1 MIYLDATAAEK
12 LETMAAREAALKYSN
27 LCKSNLAVI
36 ATLEKVN
43 QKLATALGKEHQ
55 AVLDAQAQLGAL
67 KGKLFGKSSERRDG
81 SNGPLFDEKPP
92 ETETVTYER
101 EKEKKKRTDFGRT
114 EQPELPRV
122 IVDHGLSEAQQKA
135 GSLKPMEGQ
144 FEVSELITVTP
155 SQFVIEEHRRQKY
168 VQVNPAASAVES
180 PVIVTAPGPLKLKD
194 GGRYSPEFGV
204 EVGVGKF
211 QWHLPL
217 DRQVRIMK
225 AHGLVATSQVLFAQ
239 VDTIAW
245 YLGNHVMPG
254 IVAKIRSNKVN
265 QGDETY
271 LENLAKGDQSR
282 FWLWSVM
289 NPEAILFEVY
299 DTRGKRAAEAF
310 LKDLEGVLITD
321 GYTVYQS
328 LENPKLVLAN
338 DWAHVRRKFV
348 SAEKTHAI
356 ESAWF
361 VNQIR
366 LLFEI
371 EESLKGKSGFE
382 ILGIRQAQSKPI
394 VEAIG
399 EKCRELAETTLKQ
412 SPLGRAVKYTLKL
425 WRGLNVFLDNA
436 AVPLDTNWIERMQR
450 GPVVGRKN
458 YYGAK
463 TLANARMAA
472 IWHSVIQTCVLNGV
486 EPREYINETLR
497 AILTKQPVV
506 MPWDWPKRIKEPEV
520 GVSETVVCE
529 TGAGLITKV
538 AENGP
543 THASKTVS

>member
-1 MIYLDATAAEK
+1 
-12 LETMAAREAALKYSN
+12 
-27 LCKSNLAVI
+27 
-36 ATLEKVN
+36 
-43 QKLATALGKEHQ
+43 
-55 AVLDAQAQLGAL
+55 
-67 KGKLFGKSSERRDG
+67 
-81 SNGPLFDEKPP
+81 
-92 ETETVTYER
+92 
-101 EKEKKKRTDFGRT
+101 
-114 EQPELPRV
+114 
-122 IVDHGLSEAQQKA
+122 
-135 GSLKPMEGQ
+135 
-144 FEVSELITVTP
+144 
-155 SQFVIEEHRRQKY
+155 
-168 VQVNPAASAVES
+168 
-180 PVIVTAPGPLKLKD
+180 VIVTAPGPLKLKD

-254 IVAKIRSNKVN
+254 IVAKIREHKVN

-299 DTRGKRAAEAF
+299 DTRGKRAAQAF

-328 LENPKLVLAN
+328 LASEKLVLAN

-348 SAEKTHAI
+348 LAEKTHAV

-361 VNQIR
+361 VGQIR

-371 EESLKGKSGFE
+371 EESLKGKSSFE
-382 ILGIRQAQSKPI
+382 ILGIRQVRSKPI
-394 VEAIG
+394 VDAIG
-399 EKCRELAETTLKQ
+399 EKCRALSQTTLQQ

-497 AILTKQPVV
+497 AILTQQPVI
-506 MPWDWPKRIKEPEV
+506 MPWDWPKKP
-520 GVSETVVCE
+520 GAKPADPNVSDH
-529 TGAGLITKV
+529 
-538 AENGP
+538 P
-543 THASKTVS
+543 S